1 MRQELIGLELDKSRV
16 WIEIMGRGEI
26 VPVLISDVID
36 RVLVSVTTLEVLG
49 LQVDPITG
57 RSKEWAILIHYA

>member
-1 MRQELIGLELDKSRV
+1 LDRRRV

-57 RSKEWAILIHYA
+57 RSKEWAILLY